1 MIAIESA
8 FSRYEVT
15 VGSVRKEF
23 ATVLSTSAARQ
34 QCQANKCIAA
44 KLCPAAKGWVGEVN
58 EVFTARPKMSTGTFS
73 DYIKVHARIYTITE
87 HVSISGAQSLSTR
100 QEIHS

>member
-1 MIAIESA
+1 MIQKHSLLHGLIMS
-8 FSRYEVT
+8 
-15 VGSVRKEF
+15 
-23 ATVLSTSAARQ
+23 
-34 QCQANKCIAA
+34 KCIALA
-44 KLCPAAKGWVGEVN
+44 FLN